1 MYSVTSSTRGFITA
15 ICLGNPMGMVMCSF
29 EWTNASTYPSLTQL
43 ALSGGSIG
51 TYPQMNAPNTNSNGT
66 QTIFLQIVGYTQ
78 IQVRTTVACTV
89 NWYIT
94 FL

>member
-1 MYSVTSSTRGFITA
+1 
-15 ICLGNPMGMVMCSF
+15 MGMVMCFF
-29 EWTNASTYPSLTQL
+29 EWTNASTYPSLTEL
-43 ALSGGSIG
+43 ALSGGSVG
-51 TYPQMNAPNTNSNGT
+51 TYPQINAPNTNSNGT

>member
-1 MYSVTSSTRGFITA
+1 
-15 ICLGNPMGMVMCSF
+15 
-29 EWTNASTYPSLTQL
+29 L
-43 ALSGGSIG
+43 ALSGGTLG
-51 TYPQMNAPNTNSNGT
+51 TYPQINAPSTNSNGT

>member
-1 MYSVTSSTRGFITA
+1 MFV
-15 ICLGNPMGMVMCSF
+15 F

-43 ALSGGSIG
+43 VLSGGTTRI
-51 TYPQMNAPNTNSNGT
+51 YPQISSPNTNSNGT
-66 QTIFLQIVGYTQ
+66 PTIFLQIVGYTQ